1 MRAAGIAVCAVT
13 LPFVSALAQ
22 GVAHTS
28 RIVGVVGDSISAAPL
43 RGAEVVVAGLDR
55 TVTTDSLGRFTIDS
69 LTPGTYQVGVFH
81 PLLESLGVTLA
92 TQPFKVGADS
102 AAVVNLG
109 VPSVPTLVRRYC
121 GAATTPDAPAVVA
134 GRILE
139 ADTDLPVAGA
149 KVSLVW
155 ENVAVT
161 KDAGVTRTPHV
172 RQGETDASGLFRIC
186 GVPSSL
192 SDATLQAT
200 RAGTST
206 PEVPVQIDN
215 SLLFY
220 QSLAFPP
227 PGTAARAVG
236 TVAGRV
242 EGTDSRPIAGA
253 RIEVLRSTVAAVSRE
268 DGSFT
273 LGGVATG
280 TQLLIARQLGFDVV
294 RTPINVTSREP
305 TIVTVTLGRAINV
318 MDPVLV
324 VARAN
329 YTLERSGFNSRKRS
343 GRGHYFS
350 REDIEKRQ
358 PNHITNLLVSIPEV
372 IVSRGRGGADVQRR
386 RRVIGGAPSCTRLY
400 VDGFEW
406 RNMMPGD
413 LDAINPSDVIGLE
426 VYPSYTV
433 PAEFRDTFDR
443 GCITLVVWTQMRGK
457 KK

>member
-1 MRAAGIAVCAVT
+1 MRAAGIAACAVT
-13 LPFVSALAQ
+13 LPFVTALAQ
-22 GVAHTS
+22 SGARS
-28 RIVGVVGDSISAAPL
+28 ARIVGVVGDSLSAAPL
-43 RGAEVVVAGLDR
+43 RGAEVVVTGLAR
-55 TVTTDSLGRFTIDS
+55 SVTTDSLGRFTIDS

-81 PLLESLGVTLA
+81 PLLESLGITLA
-92 TQPFKVGADS
+92 TQPFAVGADS
-102 AAVVNLG
+102 AAIVNLG

-121 GAATTPDAPAVVA
+121 GARVTSDAPAVVA

-139 ADTDLPVAGA
+139 ADTDMPVAAA
-149 KVSLVW
+149 KVSLAW
-155 ENVAVT
+155 ADVAVT
-161 KDAGVTRTPHV
+161 REAGVTRTPHL
-172 RQGETDASGLFRIC
+172 RQEETDALGFFRIC
-186 GVPSSL
+186 GIPSSL

-206 PEVPVQIDN
+206 PEVPIDVDN

-220 QSLAFPP
+220 QSLAFGPA
-227 PGTAARAVG
+227 GSAARAVG
-236 TVAGRV
+236 TVSGRV

-253 RIEVLRSTVAAVSRE
+253 RIEVLRSAVTAVSRE

-294 RTPINVTSREP
+294 RTPISVTSREP

-329 YTLERSGFNSRKRS
+329 YTLERSGFNARKRS
-343 GRGHYFS
+343 GNGYYFN
-350 REDIEKRQ
+350 REDIERRQ
-358 PNHITNLLVSIPEV
+358 PNYITNMLQNIPEMTV
-372 IVSRGRGGADVQRR
+372 RQSRGGTEVQRR
-386 RRVIGGAPSCTRLY
+386 RRVIGGGAPCTRLY

-406 RNMMPGD
+406 RNLMPGD
-413 LDAINPSDVIGLE
+413 LDMINPGDVIGLE
-426 VYPSYTV
+426 VYPGQAV
-433 PAEFRDTFDR
+433 PVQFRDTFDR
-443 GCITLVVWTQMRGK
+443 GCVTLVVWTQMRGK